1 MGAVGGPARGRATR
15 PRGDAAPA
23 IDYAVPMSTL
33 RQLGSAF
40 AATLRFIPLALALGT
55 PAFAAAPP
63 APLAPA
69 AVAPAAAPA
78 APAPAVPAL
87 VCPSGQACG
96 DRCIAWTEVC
106 SHGLA
111 DSLGYAPPVAVPAPA
126 PGDAPG
132 GSSSIVL
139 PPRPVS
145 DASAGAQMMALP
157 RLNGA
162 VPPGVREGAPPW
174 CSSGNAEM
182 ARQTECLAWYRLGQG
197 ESAKLPASA
206 RTDCPQHLKCAGVCM
221 DEGQVCPS
229 VEPNSSKRLVP
240 FEDPTS
246 GGDH

>member
-1 MGAVGGPARGRATR
+1 
-15 PRGDAAPA
+15 
-23 IDYAVPMSTL
+23 MSTL
-33 RQLGSAF
+33 RQLGFAF
-40 AATLRFIPLALALGT
+40 AATLSLAALAVTPGM

-69 AVAPAAAPA
+69 STAPAAVPA
-78 APAPAVPAL
+78 APAL
-87 VCPSGQACG
+87 VCPGGQACG

-106 SHGLA
+106 AHGLA
-111 DSLGYAPPVAVPAPA
+111 DSLGYAPPVAEPAPAPA
-126 PGDAPG
+126 PGDTPG

-139 PPRPVS
+139 PPRPAS

-229 VEPNSSKRLVP
+229 VEPNNSKRLVP

-246 GGDH
+246 GDDH